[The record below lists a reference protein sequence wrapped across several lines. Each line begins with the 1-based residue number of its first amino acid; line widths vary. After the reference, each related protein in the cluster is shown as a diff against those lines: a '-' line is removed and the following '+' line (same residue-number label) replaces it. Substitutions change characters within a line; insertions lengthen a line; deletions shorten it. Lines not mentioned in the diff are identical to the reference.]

1 MKTTFSCA
9 IALGLCA
16 SCGDP
21 GGGKTPADSAAEPAA
36 TKLPVYLED
45 LLAVTSEAQLK
56 EMYGASRVSWDTIWG
71 AEGTFEMG
79 TYLDKGTKNEV
90 HIFWGDEHRGS
101 GVLSAGIE
109 AQYDKRGNADYS
121 NSWSSR
127 TGVKLGMT
135 ADELEKLNGRPFAFS
150 GFGWDYG
157 GGVMDWKGG
166 TLEEDAITVTLS
178 EGGNAPEISEPEMAQ
193 ILGDHDVMS
202 DNAVVKKVKPRVV
215 RITVFAEAE

>member
-1 MKTTFSCA
+1 MLT
-9 IALGLCA
+9 LGICTI

-101 GVLSAGIE
+101 GVLSAGVE
-109 AQYDKRGNADYS
+109 VRYDKRGNSDYG
-121 NSWSSR
+121 NSWTSR

-135 ADELEKLNGRPFAFS
+135 TDELEKLNGRPFAFS

-166 TLEEDAITVTLS
+166 ALEEHPIGITLS
-178 EGGNAPEISEPEMAQ
+178 EGENAPEISEPEMSQ